1 MTYYLTYTIFQVT
14 LKEVLKMDIFYKK
27 LSQKIKAIRERLG
40 FSQEALAEKLGIN
53 RVAISQIENG
63 ERKISAEEIA
73 QLSKIF
79 HISTDILLDLS
90 KDIEIVLEKAQEKK
104 PQEKTGI
111 RISVPQKNLDRFKE
125 VLLYVLN
132 KVGSKPNVGE
142 SVLYKLLYFIDFNY
156 YEKYEEQLIGATY
169 IKNRYGP
176 TPTEFIKIVEDME
189 GKDLIKVQGSY
200 FQYPQTKYLPLRLP
214 NMSKINITG
223 NEQKLIDGVIYSL
236 SDMNAKQIS
245 DYSHN
250 DVPWQTTEEGEIIDY
265 ESVFYRTPPYSV
277 RDYSDDDIQ

>member
-1 MTYYLTYTIFQVT
+1 MTCYLTFVIFWVSF
-14 LKEVLKMDIFYKK
+14 KEVLKMDIFYKK

-40 FSQEALAEKLGIN
+40 FSQEALAEELGIN
-53 RVAISQIENG
+53 RVAISQMENG

-73 QLSKIF
+73 KLSEVF
-79 HISTDILLDLS
+79 HIPTDILLDLS
-90 KDIEIVLEKAQEKK
+90 KDVEVVLEKVQEEK

-111 RISVPQKNLDRFKE
+111 RISVPQKNLEKFKE

-169 IKNRYGP
+169 IKNRFGP
-176 TPTEFIKIVEDME
+176 TPIEFIKIVEDME
-189 GKDLIKVQGSY
+189 GKDLIKIQGRY
-200 FQYPQTKYLPLRLP
+200 FKYPQTKYLPLRP
-214 NMSKINITG
+214 PDMSKINITG
-223 NEQKLIDGVIYSL
+223 NEQELIDGVINSL
-236 SDMNAKQIS
+236 SDLSAKQIS
-245 DYSHN
+245 VYSHN
-250 DVPWQTTEEGEIIDY
+250 DVPWQTTEEGEVIDY